1 MGLMSDLHLQLSISE
16 LAVAAAGLVS
26 FMAIVMLDGIS
37 QAIAD
42 REARWNGF
50 PSSCRGVS
58 AVMISHW
65 QGLHG
70 RPDQIF

>member
-1 MGLMSDLHLQLSISE
+1 MRSLHAMGLMSDLHIQLSISE
-16 LAVAAAGLVS
+16 PAVAAAGLVS

-58 AVMISHW
+58 AVMISYW
-65 QGLHG
+65 
-70 RPDQIF
+70 